1 MPAPGEPPA
10 GLSHDPAAVTPP
22 ASGPDDPGS
31 GSPPDGLAAGPAG
44 RPQPRALR
52 ELVVFEIAA
61 VLALAV
67 APLPDTMPVALPL
80 LVVATVSRWIRR
92 RDWSQLLRADGW
104 TAVVGG
110 AAGLVALAIA
120 VVAGTPFVEAMS
132 GRGVEWSAFPVV
144 RGSGSQLV
152 LVALIVIAMAIA
164 SELALRGWIVERMLE
179 LSPGPPVLPV
189 LVGAIAEAVVTP
201 GDLAVRIGAGVFG
214 AGLGWIY
221 VAGGRTVVAS
231 ICARSAFG
239 LAAVV
244 LEALRLIG

>member
-1 MPAPGEPPA
+1 VP
-10 GLSHDPAAVTPP
+10 
-22 ASGPDDPGS
+22 
-31 GSPPDGLAAGPAG
+31 
-44 RPQPRALR
+44 
-52 ELVVFEIAA
+52 FEIAA

-80 LVVATVSRWIRR
+80 LVVATVSRWVRR

-104 TAVVGG
+104 TAAVGG

-152 LVALIVIAMAIA
+152 LVALIVIAVAIA
-164 SELALRGWIVERMLE
+164 SEFALRGWIVERMLE

-189 LVGAIAEAVVTP
+189 LVGAVAEAVVTP

-221 VAGGRTVVAS
+221 AAAGRTVVAS
-231 ICARSAFG
+231 ICARIAFG